1 MDLSARYDCRCA
13 FLSIYLHTSVCF
25 SVFSGHTH
33 HSLYKLLYIII
44 LLCVGSTAP
53 PLVDRGMYLY
63 YIHTHTAPP
72 RRGKYW
78 SRGVR
83 LRLRYRRRRCKN
95 VLIGMRRTSFPAL
108 LLQLYR
114 YYIIL
119 LRQRSRPSCI
129 YTEESSGET
138 NTMLHYACTHTH
150 MLANIRYH
158 IIFVQYVYIFVSIC
172 VAWNIRRVCK
182 ITPRDIIA
190 THVYIIIIYCYV
202 RASAT
207 DAHHRVSAVVCRL
220 IGDSVGGARL
230 REIVYRYTYIGTCI
244 II

>member
-1 MDLSARYDCRCA
+1 MCWFDRAATRGPRY
-13 FLSIYLHTSVCF
+13 V
-25 SVFSGHTH
+25 
-33 HSLYKLLYIII
+33 
-44 LLCVGSTAP
+44 
-53 PLVDRGMYLY
+53 Y
-63 YIHTHTAPP
+63 YIHAHTAPP

-119 LRQRSRPSCI
+119 LRQRSRSSCI
-129 YTEESSGET
+129 HRRVIRRNKHNAT
-138 NTMLHYACTHTH
+138 LRVHTHTH
-150 MLANIRYH
+150 ARKYIRYH
-158 IIFVQYVYIFVSIC
+158 NIILVQYVYIYLYLYVWC

-190 THVYIIIIYCYV
+190 THVCIIIIYCYV

>member
-13 FLSIYLHTSVCF
+13 FLNIYLQTSVCFTRF

-33 HSLYKLLYIII
+33 HSLHKLLYIII
-44 LLCVGSTAP
+44 LLCVGSNAL
-53 PLVDRGMYLY
+53 PLVNRGMYVYY

-119 LRQRSRPSCI
+119 VRRRSRSSCI
-129 YTEESSGET
+129 HRRVIRRNKHNAT
-138 NTMLHYACTHTH
+138 LRVHTHTYSQIYDTILYWYN
-150 MLANIRYH
+150 MYIG
-158 IIFVQYVYIFVSIC
+158 IFVSIY
-172 VAWNIRRVCK
+172 VW
-182 ITPRDIIA
+182 
-190 THVYIIIIYCYV
+190 HEIY
-202 RASAT
+202 
-207 DAHHRVSAVVCRL
+207 
-220 IGDSVGGARL
+220 GA
-230 REIVYRYTYIGTCI
+230 YAK
-244 II
+244 